1 MWRNVTSDDGNQIH
15 VIPLNDDVEHGETVD
30 CVCGP
35 DLEAIGEPAVLLV
48 RHHSLDGRE
57 HHEDDQED
65 DQLEEGD
72 VRIVTEFTFHP
83 DDRYS
88 ANITFHPDDDL
99 ILPTKIGL
107 IQMAKDFLKF
117 TEGEYREVETD

>member
-15 VIPLNDDVEHGETVD
+15 VIPLHDMVEHGETVD

-65 DQLEEGD
+65 DEVEEGA
-72 VRIVTEFTFHP
+72 VRIATELTLHP
-83 DDRYS
+83 DGRYS
-88 ANITFHPDDDL
+88 ANITFHSDDDL
-99 ILPTKIGL
+99 IRPTKLGL
-107 IQMAKDFLKF
+107 IQMAQDFLAVM
-117 TEGEYREVETD
+117 EGEYREVETD

>member
-15 VIPLNDDVEHGETVD
+15 VIPLNDMVEHGETVD

-65 DQLEEGD
+65 EVGA
-72 VRIVTEFTFHP
+72 VRIATELTLHP
-83 DDRYS
+83 DGRYS
-88 ANITFHPDDDL
+88 ANITFHSDDDL

-107 IQMAKDFLKF
+107 IQMAQDFLAVM
-117 TEGEYREVETD
+117 EGEYREVETD